1 MATFRVRLAFARML
15 RERTML
21 SPRLSSFYLPPPSPL
36 RALSARLLH
45 SRSLALPALASAH
58 NLPALHKGATQNY
71 CFVRKMVIAREL
83 TEDEY
88 HNIANQDE
96 LELLE
101 ESDVDLEVEAS
112 GDGVINIKVNNKGAW
127 VINKQTPSRQIWFSS
142 PITGPTHY
150 MLEHGEWVCTKDGH
164 NMKGRLHEQL
174 GIRV

>member
-1 MATFRVRLAFARML
+1 
-15 RERTML
+15 
-21 SPRLSSFYLPPPSPL
+21 
-36 RALSARLLH
+36 
-45 SRSLALPALASAH
+45 
-58 NLPALHKGATQNY
+58 
-71 CFVRKMVIAREL
+71 MVIAREM

-88 HNIANQDE
+88 HNIANQILEKITDE

-101 ESDVDLEVEAS
+101 ETDTDLEVEAS

-150 MLEHGEWVCTKDGH
+150 MLQGGEWVCTKDGH